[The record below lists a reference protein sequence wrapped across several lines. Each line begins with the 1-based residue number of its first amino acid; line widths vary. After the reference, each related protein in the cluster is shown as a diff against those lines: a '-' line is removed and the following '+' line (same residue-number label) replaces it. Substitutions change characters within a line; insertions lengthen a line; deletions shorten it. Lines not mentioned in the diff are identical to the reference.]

1 MGEKRKKI
9 LIALVSAACIAVSL
23 SVLLWYSFN
32 NQNGYA
38 LLSALIIALFIIP
51 FFISLEAGK
60 PAARDIVPIAVLS
73 AAGVAGRVLF
83 AALPSVKPTTA
94 IVIISGMVFGPQAGF
109 LTGAVSAFVS
119 NFFFGQGIWTPWQML
134 AWGLCGF
141 LAGLLAKTRFMRSR
155 YGPAVFGFAASLM
168 FGVIMNCWH
177 IIGFV
182 NPITLGAVAATFA
195 ASIYFDAVHAFS
207 TAFMMLVMGASWT
220 KKLSRVKLKYGIM
233 EARGNH

>member
-1 MGEKRKKI
+1 MGEKRKKV
-9 LIALVSAACIAVSL
+9 LIACLSTACIAVSL
-23 SVLLWYSFN
+23 SVLLWYSFH

-38 LLSALIIALFIIP
+38 LLSALIIALFMLP
-51 FFISLEAGK
+51 FFISLESKK
-60 PAARDIVPIAVLS
+60 PSARDIVPIAVMS
-73 AAGVAGRVLF
+73 AAGVAGRILF

-94 IVIISGMVFGPQAGF
+94 IVIVTGMVFGPQAGF

-141 LAGLLAKTRFMRSR
+141 LAGLLAKTRLMRSR
-155 YGPAVFGFAASLM
+155 FGPAVFGFAASIL

-182 NPITLGAVAATFA
+182 NPITVGSIVATFA

-207 TAFMMLVMGASWT
+207 TAFMMIFLGASWT
-220 KKLSRVKLKYGIM
+220 RKLSRVKLKYGLM
-233 EARGNH
+233 TQAQQ